1 MMARR
6 LLLLA
11 HSNFGKARENVMNK
25 ILVILQKEWIEIRQ
39 QPVLLISMILPPLLF
54 TALPLI
60 VFVLV
65 GSGSTHGHGN
75 IPLSNSA
82 LGGMSPNEAIQTATG
97 MQFSIMYLLLPGLI
111 TSIIASYSIIG
122 EKTSRTLEPLLAT
135 PIRTWELLV
144 GKSLAA
150 LIPGIGITWLS
161 GLLFIISIAFLS
173 ANPHV
178 FAAIISPGW
187 LVLFLVWSP
196 LLALIAISV
205 MVAISAR
212 VNDTRSAQQA
222 SVWLVVPF
230 LSIFFGQLAGVQ
242 VLGLIF
248 VLIVAVILVMAAGV
262 ALWLTVRIFQRESI
276 LTRWK

>member
-1 MMARR
+1 
-6 LLLLA
+6 
-11 HSNFGKARENVMNK
+11 MNK

-39 QPVLLISMILPPLLF
+39 QPVLLVSMILPPLLF

-60 VFVLV
+60 VFLLV
-65 GSGSTHGHGN
+65 GSGLTGSMHGVGN
-75 IPLSNSA
+75 IPLNNPA
-82 LGGMSPNEAIQTATG
+82 LGTMSPVEAIQTAAG

-135 PIRTWELLV
+135 PIRTWELLA

-173 ANPHV
+173 ASAHV

-187 LVLFLVWSP
+187 LILFLVWSP
-196 LLALIAISV
+196 LLAFIAISI

-242 VLGLIF
+242 VLGPIF
-248 VLIVAVILVMAAGV
+248 TLVGAVVLAVLAVV
-262 ALWLTVRIFQRESI
+262 ALWLTVRIFQRETI

>member
-1 MMARR
+1 
-6 LLLLA
+6 
-11 HSNFGKARENVMNK
+11 MNK

-39 QPVLLISMILPPLLF
+39 QPVLLVSMILPSLLF

-60 VFVLV
+60 ILLLA
-65 GSGSTHGHGN
+65 GSGSTGSASSAGK
-75 IPLSNSA
+75 IPLNNPA
-82 LGGMSPNEAIQTATG
+82 LGTMSPTEAIQAAIG
-97 MQFSIMYLLLPGLI
+97 MQFSIIYLLLPGLI

-161 GLLFIISIAFLS
+161 GLLFIIGMAFLS
-173 ANPHV
+173 ASPHV
-178 FAAIISPGW
+178 FMAIISPGW
-187 LVLFLVWSP
+187 LVLFLIWSP

-222 SVWLVVPF
+222 SVWIVVPF

-242 VLGLIF
+242 VLGPIF
-248 VLIVAVILVMAAGV
+248 ALIVAVILAALAV
-262 ALWLTVRIFQRESI
+262 LALWLTVRIFQREVI